1 MIGASILKEVW
12 LLLRDRGRL
21 ISLFALP
28 VAFMVV
34 FGSMF
39 KFGPDKAEP
48 RVIGIWH
55 AADDPRGVSIEK
67 GLAETP
73 GFVTKTFATPDA
85 LRAAV
90 AHEEVPAGL
99 IIPADFDPIHG
110 KAIELSIDQGAS
122 LQFVGPMEG
131 ALTGI
136 VMRALSPVAPRN
148 LPPFVEPVT
157 PPGIANPLANVSAF
171 QVSVPGNAVL
181 FAFFISMAVAIT
193 FAHERHT
200 GVWKRL
206 LAAPVPRWQTLVG
219 KLVPYYLIA
228 LVQLGFLFGLGTGL
242 FGMQIAG
249 SLAALVLL
257 SCALA
262 LVAVT
267 FGLLVSSFGGTERQ
281 IGSTVPVFILVMGLL
296 GGCMFPRLFMPAFM
310 KQIGNAVP
318 QSWALDGYYAVLI
331 RQGTGIVDIAP
342 QLAALCAFAAGFTLL
357 GLWRFRFEK

>member
-1 MIGASILKEVW
+1 MIGASILKEIW

-21 ISLFALP
+21 ISLFVLP
-28 VAFMVV
+28 VVFMIV

-55 AADDPRGVSIEK
+55 AADEPRGVAIEK

-73 GFVTKTFATPDA
+73 GFVAKAFPTPDA
-85 LRAAV
+85 VRAAV
-90 AHEEVPAGL
+90 AHEDVAAGL
-99 IIPADFDPIHG
+99 IVPADFDPSHG

-122 LQFVGPMEG
+122 LQFVGPMQG

-136 VMRALSPVAPRN
+136 VMRALSPVPPLD
-148 LPPFVEPVT
+148 LPPFVVPAT
-157 PPGIANPLANVSAF
+157 PPGIAHVLENVSAF
-171 QVSVPGNAVL
+171 QVTVPGNAVL
-181 FAFFISMAVAIT
+181 FGFFISMAVAIT

-219 KLVPYYLIA
+219 KLVPYFLIA
-228 LVQLGFLFGLGTGL
+228 LVQLGFLFGLGMGV

-249 SLAALVLL
+249 SLAALALL

-262 LVAVT
+262 LCAVA

-281 IGSTVPVFILVMGLL
+281 IGSTVPVLILVMGLL

-331 RQGTGIVDIAP
+331 RQGTGIAEIAP
-342 QLAALCAFAAGFTLL
+342 QLAALVAFAAGFTLL